1 MSWAG
6 KQRNILDFTLS
17 SLRRRKGRNAALVSV
32 YAFVVFLLAS
42 VVFLAQSIKEE
53 AKDVLRDAPEIV
65 VQRLAAGRHDM
76 IPESYIGK
84 IRAIPGVQSVRAR
97 RWGYYYEP
105 LTGANY
111 TVIADEN
118 YPYGEGTVVL
128 GNGVARH
135 LPPLAGKTMP
145 MRAYDG
151 SYLFLRVR
159 ETLSSASELVSSD
172 LVLLSAEDFRKLFGI
187 PAGMGTDLV
196 LSVRNPREVSTV
208 AGKIA
213 EILPDT
219 RPITRSEVLRTYD
232 AVFDWRG
239 GMIVASLIGA
249 LMAFVLFAWDKATG
263 LSAEERRE
271 IGILKGLGWET
282 SDVILMKFWE
292 GVVVSLSSFFL
303 GVILAYVH
311 VYFASA
317 TLFES
322 ALKGWSVLYPDFRLR
337 PVITPYLVSVLF
349 FLTVVPYTFA
359 TIVPSWRAATADPD
373 AVMRA

>member
-1 MSWAG
+1 MSWTG

-17 SLRRRKGRNAALVSV
+17 SLLRRKGRNAALVVV
-32 YAFVVFLLAS
+32 YSFVVFLLAS

-53 AKDVLRDAPEIV
+53 AQAVLREAPEIV
-65 VQRLAAGRHDM
+65 VQRLVAGRHDL
-76 IPESYIGK
+76 IPETYIDR
-84 IRAIPGVQSVRAR
+84 IREIPGVRSAKAR
-97 RWGYYYEP
+97 LWGYYYEP
-105 LTGANY
+105 LNGANY

-118 YPYGEGTVVL
+118 YPYEKRTVVI
-128 GNGVARH
+128 GNGVARN
-135 LPPLAGKTMP
+135 LPPLVGKTMP
-145 MRAYDG
+145 MRTYGG
-151 SYLFLRVR
+151 SYLFLRIR
-159 ETLSSASELVSSD
+159 ETLSSGSELVSSD
-172 LVLLSAEDFRKLFGI
+172 LILMSVDDFRELFRI
-187 PAGMGTDLV
+187 PAGVGTDLV
-196 LSVRNPREVSTV
+196 LSVANPREVATV

-213 EILPDT
+213 EALPDT
-219 RPITRSEVLRTYD
+219 RPITRAEVLRTYD

-239 GMIVASLIGA
+239 GMIVANLIGA
-249 LMAFVLFAWDKATG
+249 LMAFVIFAWDKATG

-311 VYFASA
+311 VFLASA

-322 ALKGWSVLYPDFRLR
+322 ALKGWSVLYPAFRLK
-337 PVITPYLVSVLF
+337 PVISPYLVSVLF

-359 TIVPSWRAATADPD
+359 TVVPSWRAATTDPD

>member
-1 MSWAG
+1 MSWTG

-17 SLRRRKGRNAALVSV
+17 FLLRRKGRNAALVVV
-32 YAFVVFLLAS
+32 YSFVVVLLAS

-53 AKDVLRDAPEIV
+53 ARAVLREAPEIV
-65 VQRLAAGRHDM
+65 VQRLVAGRHDL
-76 IPESYIGK
+76 IPETYIDR
-84 IRAIPGVQSVRAR
+84 IREIPGVRSAKAR
-97 RWGYYYEP
+97 LWGYYYEP
-105 LTGANY
+105 LNGANY

-118 YPYGEGTVVL
+118 YPYEKRTVVI
-128 GNGVARH
+128 GNGVARN
-135 LPPLAGKTMP
+135 LPPLVGKTMP
-145 MRAYDG
+145 MRTYGG
-151 SYLFLRVR
+151 SYLFLGIR
-159 ETLSSASELVSSD
+159 ETLSSGSELVSSD
-172 LVLLSAEDFRKLFGI
+172 LILMSVDDFRELFRI
-187 PAGMGTDLV
+187 PAGVGTDLV
-196 LSVRNPREVSTV
+196 LSVANPREVATV

-213 EILPDT
+213 EALPDT
-219 RPITRSEVLRTYD
+219 RPITRAEVLRTYD

-239 GMIVASLIGA
+239 GMIVANLIGA
-249 LMAFVLFAWDKATG
+249 LMAFVIFAWDKATG

-311 VYFASA
+311 VFLASA

-322 ALKGWSVLYPDFRLR
+322 ALKGWSVLYPAFRLK
-337 PVITPYLVSVLF
+337 PVISPYLVSVLF

-359 TIVPSWRAATADPD
+359 TVVPSWRAATTDPD

>member
-1 MSWAG
+1 MSRTG

-17 SLRRRKGRNAALVSV
+17 SLLRRKGRNAALIVV

-53 AKDVLRDAPEIV
+53 AQAVLREAPEIV
-65 VQRLAAGRHDM
+65 VQRLVAGRHDL
-76 IPESYIGK
+76 IPETYIDR
-84 IRAIPGVQSVRAR
+84 IRGIPGVQSAKAR
-97 RWGYYYEP
+97 LWGYYYEP
-105 LTGANY
+105 LNGANY

-118 YPYGEGTVVL
+118 FPYGKRTIVI

-135 LPPLAGKTMP
+135 LPPLVGKTMP
-145 MRAYDG
+145 MRSYDG
-151 SYLFLRVR
+151 SYLFMRIR
-159 ETLSSASELVSSD
+159 ETLSSESELVSSD
-172 LVLLSAEDFRKLFGI
+172 LVLMSVDDFRELFRI
-187 PAGMGTDLV
+187 PAGVGTDLV
-196 LSVRNPREVSTV
+196 LSVRNPREVATV
-208 AGKIA
+208 AGKIV
-213 EILPDT
+213 EVLPDT
-219 RPITRSEVLRTYD
+219 RPITRAEVLRTYD

-239 GMIVASLIGA
+239 GMIVANLLGA
-249 LMAFVLFAWDKATG
+249 LMAFVIFAWDKATG

-322 ALKGWSVLYPDFRLR
+322 ALKGWSVLYPDFRLK

-359 TIVPSWRAATADPD
+359 TVVPSWRAATTDPD

>member
-17 SLRRRKGRNAALVSV
+17 SLFRRKGRNAALVFV

-53 AKDVLRDAPEIV
+53 AKEVLRDAPEIV
-65 VQRLAAGRHDM
+65 VQRLVAGRHDM
-76 IPESYIGK
+76 IPETYIGK
-84 IRAIPGVQSVRAR
+84 IRGIPGVQSVRAR
-97 RWGYYYEP
+97 LWGYYYEP
-105 LTGANY
+105 LNGANY
-111 TVIADEN
+111 TVIADEE
-118 YPYGEGTVVL
+118 YPYEKGTVVI

-135 LPPLAGKTMP
+135 LPPLVGKTMP
-145 MRAYDG
+145 MRTYG
-151 SYLFLRVR
+151 GTYLFLRIR
-159 ETLSSASELVSSD
+159 ETLSSESELVSSD
-172 LVLLSAEDFRKLFGI
+172 LILMSVDDFRKLFRI
-187 PAGMGTDLV
+187 PAGVGTDLV
-196 LSVRNPREVSTV
+196 LSVRNPREVATV
-208 AGKIA
+208 AGKVV

-219 RPITRSEVLRTYD
+219 RPITRPEVLRTYD

-239 GMIVASLIGA
+239 GMIVANLIGA
-249 LMAFVLFAWDKATG
+249 LMAFVIFAWDKATG

-271 IGILKGLGWET
+271 IGVLKGLGWET

-311 VYFASA
+311 VFFASA

-322 ALKGWSVLYPDFRLR
+322 ALKGWSILYPDFRLK

-359 TIVPSWRAATADPD
+359 TIVPSWRAATTDPD

>member
-1 MSWAG
+1 MSWTG

-17 SLRRRKGRNAALVSV
+17 SLLRRKGRNAALVVV
-32 YAFVVFLLAS
+32 YSFVVFLLAS

-53 AKDVLRDAPEIV
+53 AQAVLREAPEIV
-65 VQRLAAGRHDM
+65 VQRLVAGRHDL
-76 IPESYIGK
+76 IPETYIDR
-84 IRAIPGVQSVRAR
+84 IREIPGVRSAKAR
-97 RWGYYYEP
+97 LWGYYYEP
-105 LTGANY
+105 LNGANY

-118 YPYGEGTVVL
+118 YPYERRTVVI
-128 GNGVARH
+128 GNGVARN
-135 LPPLAGKTMP
+135 LPPLVGKTMP
-145 MRAYDG
+145 MRTYGG
-151 SYLFLRVR
+151 SYLFLRIR
-159 ETLSSASELVSSD
+159 ETLSSGSELVSSD
-172 LVLLSAEDFRKLFGI
+172 LILMSVDDFRELFRI
-187 PAGMGTDLV
+187 PAGVGTDLV
-196 LSVRNPREVSTV
+196 LSVANPREVATV

-213 EILPDT
+213 EALPDT
-219 RPITRSEVLRTYD
+219 RPITRAEVLRTYD

-239 GMIVASLIGA
+239 GMIVANLIGA
-249 LMAFVLFAWDKATG
+249 LMAFVIFAWDKATG

-311 VYFASA
+311 VFLASA

-322 ALKGWSVLYPDFRLR
+322 ALKGWSVLYPAFRLK
-337 PVITPYLVSVLF
+337 PVISPYLVSVLF

-359 TIVPSWRAATADPD
+359 TVVPSWRAATTDPD